1 MDSKGKKELFYVDF
15 LQGPIARSLLI
26 FTIPILISNI
36 FQQFY
41 NMADTIIVGHFLGDQ
56 ALAAI
61 GAASVLYDLLV
72 GFALGIGNGLAV
84 VTARCFGS
92 GDMHYLKKSVA
103 SSLCIGLISSVLI
116 TVAGGMSLKPL
127 LELLNTPAEILEE
140 SYSYVSVIVWFTIV
154 MFAYNLCAAMLR
166 AIGNSIM
173 PLVFLIF
180 SSVVNVG
187 LDILFISKFSMG
199 VRGAAVATV
208 IAQGI
213 SVVLCLVY
221 IWKHAKILLPEK
233 EHFTYEKDLYAELA
247 GQGLSMGLMGSIVS
261 TGTVIL
267 QYGINGFG
275 TLVIAGHTA
284 ARKIQAFLGMLFGT
298 TATAIATFSSQ
309 NRGAGQRERI
319 VKANKYLYSYD
330 LVACVVISVLLIFT
344 AKPLVR
350 LVSGS
355 NEPVVIENAV
365 LYLRVASPFYG
376 ILGVLVQTR
385 CALQGLGE
393 KLIPLISS
401 VIEFFGKILF
411 VVLFIPRFEYM
422 AVIFC
427 EPVIWCIMTVQLV
440 YAFYTNPFIRGKK
453 N

>member
-1 MDSKGKKELFYVDF
+1 MDRKELFYVDF

-26 FTIPILISNI
+26 FSIPILISNI

-41 NMADTIIVGHFLGDQ
+41 NMADTMIVGHFLGDQ

-92 GDMHYLKKSVA
+92 GDMRYLKKSVA
-103 SSLCIGLISSVLI
+103 SSLCIGLVSSLLI
-116 TVAGGMSLKPL
+116 TVIGGLSLKPV

-140 SYSYVSVIVWFTIV
+140 AYSYVSVIIWFTIV

-173 PLVFLIF
+173 PLVFLVF
-180 SSVVNVG
+180 SSVVNVM
-187 LDILFISKFSMG
+187 LDVLFISEFSMG

-213 SVVLCLVY
+213 SVVLCLIY
-221 IWKHAKILLPEK
+221 IWKRAKILLPEK
-233 EHFTYEKDLYAELA
+233 EHFVCEKDLYAELI

-261 TGTVIL
+261 SGTVIL

-275 TLVIAGHTA
+275 TLIIAGHTA

-319 VKANKYLYSYD
+319 IKANQYMYVYD
-330 LVACVVISVLLIFT
+330 LIACVVISVLLIF
-344 AKPLVR
+344 AAEPMVR
-350 LVSGS
+350 MVSGS
-355 NEPVVIENAV
+355 EESVVIENAV
-365 LYLRVASPFYG
+365 MYLRVASPFYG

-411 VVLFIPRFEYM
+411 VVLLIPKFEYM

-440 YAFYTNPFIRGKK
+440 YAFYTNPFIRGRK

>member
-1 MDSKGKKELFYVDF
+1 
-15 LQGPIARSLLI
+15 
-26 FTIPILISNI
+26 
-36 FQQFY
+36 
-41 NMADTIIVGHFLGDQ
+41 
-56 ALAAI
+56 
-61 GAASVLYDLLV
+61 
-72 GFALGIGNGLAV
+72 
-84 VTARCFGS
+84 
-92 GDMHYLKKSVA
+92 
-103 SSLCIGLISSVLI
+103 
-116 TVAGGMSLKPL
+116 
-127 LELLNTPAEILEE
+127 
-140 SYSYVSVIVWFTIV
+140 
-154 MFAYNLCAAMLR
+154 
-166 AIGNSIM
+166 
-173 PLVFLIF
+173 
-180 SSVVNVG
+180 
-187 LDILFISKFSMG
+187 
-199 VRGAAVATV
+199 
-208 IAQGI
+208 
-213 SVVLCLVY
+213 
-221 IWKHAKILLPEK
+221 
-233 EHFTYEKDLYAELA
+233 
-247 GQGLSMGLMGSIVS
+247 MGLMGSIVS

-330 LVACVVISVLLIFT
+330 LVACVVISALLIFT